1 MRTLWCE
8 EARARVRVRES
19 THASV
24 RGCAH
29 IRARGSAHVVV
40 RVREEAHTVYQ
51 VSLNFR
57 TVTPLNCKILMKNL

>member
-8 EARARVRVRES
+8 EVRARVRVRES
-19 THASV
+19 THANV

-51 VSLNFR
+51 VSQS
-57 TVTPLNCKILMKNL
+57 

>member
-8 EARARVRVRES
+8 EARARVR
-19 THASV
+19 V

-40 RVREEAHTVYQ
+40 RVREEAHGSSSGSITLFIHADPVNR
-51 VSLNFR
+51 S
-57 TVTPLNCKILMKNL
+57 

>member
-1 MRTLWCE
+1 MCAHYG
-8 EARARVRVRES
+8 ARARVR
-19 THASV
+19 V

-51 VSLNFR
+51 VSQS
-57 TVTPLNCKILMKNL
+57 

>member
-1 MRTLWCE
+1 MCAHYGARKP
-8 EARARVRVRES
+8 ARARVRES

-51 VSLNFR
+51 ISQS
-57 TVTPLNCKILMKNL
+57 